1 MVQGGCGAGEC
12 AVWCRARVVDGMVQ
26 NEVQGVVQGE
36 CGAGECGVVWCRA
49 RVVQNE
55 SRWCRASV
63 VQGGVRAGAVQWCGG
78 SACEFGSVWS
88 SILNKPNA

>member
-36 CGAGECGVVWCRA
+36 CGVN
-49 RVVQNE
+49 VVQ
-55 SRWCRASV
+55 ASV
-63 VQGGVRAGAVQWCGG
+63 V
-78 SACEFGSVWS
+78 
-88 SILNKPNA
+88 